1 MTVSATVTAL
11 ETLADVVIP
20 GSRMATLT
28 SMWRMMRW
36 LVWLMPAEVNSFSNQ
51 ADEVPTDSIRTEMR
65 GPRPASNAEP
75 VRLPMGMLSY
85 LADTCPTRVKIKSR
99 MSVCRRLQAAIL
111 L

>member
-11 ETLADVVIP
+11 ETLVDVVIP

-51 ADEVPTDSIRTEMR
+51 AD
-65 GPRPASNAEP
+65 
-75 VRLPMGMLSY
+75 
-85 LADTCPTRVKIKSR
+85 
-99 MSVCRRLQAAIL
+99 
-111 L
+111 